1 MPTLPSPS
9 PGLPGSISPTSL
21 AGADGA
27 VRPRLVVVAG
37 LVWLAADRLLVQRRG
52 ANASH
57 GAGRL
62 ELPGGKVEPGEAPRA
77 ALTREL
83 TEEWG
88 PQVRVLTLLSVAEVL
103 HHIYPAPGPEVLLV
117 VYHVD
122 ASAWAGADDHGRERW
137 PALVRAVDGASV
149 HAYDREALPLD
160 EFLAADRGF
169 LGEVQAGRVR
179 RPGS

>member
-1 MPTLPSPS
+1 MSTLPSVR
-9 PGLPGSISPTSL
+9 
-21 AGADGA
+21 AD
-27 VRPRLVVVAG
+27 RQRLVVVAG

-88 PQVRVLTLLSVAEVL
+88 PHAGLLTLLAVAEVL
-103 HHIYPAPGPEVLLV
+103 HHIYPEPGPEVLLV

-122 ASAWAGADDHGRERW
+122 ASAWAGSGPDGEYW
-137 PALVRAVDGASV
+137 PALVRATDGASV
-149 HAYDREALPLD
+149 HAFAREALPLD
-160 EFLAADRGF
+160 DFLAADRGF
-169 LGEVQAGRVR
+169 LAEVRAGRVH
-179 RPGS
+179 RPALS

>member
-1 MPTLPSPS
+1 MPMPPSATPACD
-9 PGLPGSISPTSL
+9 PT
-21 AGADGA
+21 
-27 VRPRLVVVAG
+27 RRLIVVAG
-37 LVWLAADRLLVQRRG
+37 LVWLGPDRLLVQRRP
-52 ANASH
+52 AHASH

-88 PQVRVLTLLSVAEVL
+88 PHAGLLTLCSVAEVL
-103 HHIYPAPGPEVLLV
+103 HHIYPWPGPEVLLV

-122 ASAWAGADDHGRERW
+122 ASGWGSSSQAASDERW
-137 PALVRAVDGASV
+137 PALVRAAEGASV

-160 EFLAADRGF
+160 QFLAADRDF
-169 LGEVQAGRVR
+169 VAEVRAGRVS
-179 RPGS
+179 RP